1 MPSLAV
7 VRQLEA
13 VSFRGWPAETVY
25 YDGTWAMRMTPQHR
39 SKRLNSVNPLD
50 PGDIR
55 DITARVQRVVERYRS
70 IGRKPVFRLSP
81 LAPLGLHDYLVAENW
96 ERQGETIVM
105 TVPIDQTNPQQSEEI
120 APLEDVEK
128 FAGVSLQL
136 HGASADQVPGLVTIL
151 NRIQPVKGM
160 FVLHNAG
167 EAVASALCVKDGAM
181 AGLFDICTS
190 SSQRRQG
197 FGQRVVGAALKWAAL
212 QGARTAWL
220 QVEADNLV
228 AVRLYQRFGF
238 VEAYR
243 YVYFI
248 GNDHD

>member
-25 YDGTWAMRMTPQHR
+25 YDGTWAMRMTPQHQ

-55 DITARVQRVVERYRS
+55 DMADRVQCIVERYRS
-70 IGRKPVFRLSP
+70 IGRTPVFRLSP
-81 LAPLGLHDYLVAENW
+81 LAPLALEDYLVAENW
-96 ERQGETIVM
+96 KRQGATSVM
-105 TVPIDQTNPQQSEEI
+105 TAALDQTNLQLSEEI
-120 APLEDVEK
+120 TPMEDVEQ

-136 HGASADQVPGLVTIL
+136 HGVSADQAPGLMTIL
-151 NRIQPVKGM
+151 NRIQPAKGM
-160 FVLHNAG
+160 FVLSSAG
-167 EAVASALCVKDGAM
+167 EAVASALCVKDGTM
-181 AGLFDICTS
+181 AGLFDLCTS
-190 SSQRRQG
+190 STQRRQG
-197 FGQRVVGAALKWAAL
+197 FGQRVVGATLRWAAI

-220 QVEADNLV
+220 QVEADNLA
-228 AVRLYQRFGF
+228 AVRLYQRLGF
-238 VEAYR
+238 QEAYR